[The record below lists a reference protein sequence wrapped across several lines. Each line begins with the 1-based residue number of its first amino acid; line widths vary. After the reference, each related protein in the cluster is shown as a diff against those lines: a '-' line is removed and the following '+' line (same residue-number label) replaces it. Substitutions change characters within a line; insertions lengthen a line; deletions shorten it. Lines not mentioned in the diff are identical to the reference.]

1 MIRRALGVVLVLILG
16 GSHASPRPPDD
27 EPRFEIAARTVRVPV
42 SVLDDAGE
50 PVLGLTG
57 SSFHLSEDGRPQ
69 QLSLFS
75 GERRPLRIALA
86 LDVSASMDD
95 KMREVEGAL
104 RYLVDLLEPDDQILV
119 LTFND
124 HVRLVQELTSDR
136 VVLSNVLD
144 RLGAAGGTALYDATL
159 EAIRKVREGPAES
172 KAVGLVTD
180 GVDTASD
187 TAFSDLREHARRMEV
202 PVFSIGLDSWDP
214 VDHLVRPPRRAWP
227 LDPPRDPG
235 TGPRGLPPRP
245 PGAEPR
251 GWPPS
256 GPGTHPGS
264 WPRPPGTGWPRPPR
278 LMSTSAAASAPGNRF
293 DTAPLEEL
301 AEDTGGRVLV
311 VSRVARSTL
320 VYGTTGNHSLRK
332 AVESIAMVLRHRY
345 LLGYEPPEGRRGWR
359 EIEVQVD
366 RPGATAH
373 ARKGYYAGS

>member
-27 EPRFEIAARTVRVPV
+27 EPTFEIAARTVRVPV
-42 SVLDDAGE
+42 SVLDEAGE

-69 QLSLFS
+69 RVSLFS

-104 RYLVDLLEPDDQILV
+104 RYFVDLLEPDDQILV
-119 LTFND
+119 ATFND

-172 KAVGLVTD
+172 KAVVLVTD

-214 VDHLVRPPRRAWP
+214 AYDLVRPPRRAW
-227 LDPPRDPG
+227 
-235 TGPRGLPPRP
+235 
-245 PGAEPR
+245 PR

-256 GPGTHPGS
+256 GPGTDPRS
-264 WPRPPGTGWPRPPR
+264 WPRPPGTGWPRPPHPPR
-278 LMSTSAAASAPGNRF
+278 LMTSAAASAPGNRF

-301 AEDTGGRVLV
+301 AEETGGRVLV
-311 VSRVARSTL
+311 VSRVGRSTL
-320 VYGTTGNHSLRK
+320 VPGTAGNHSLRK
-332 AVESIAMVLRHRY
+332 AVESIALVLRHRY

-366 RPGATAH
+366 RPGTTAH